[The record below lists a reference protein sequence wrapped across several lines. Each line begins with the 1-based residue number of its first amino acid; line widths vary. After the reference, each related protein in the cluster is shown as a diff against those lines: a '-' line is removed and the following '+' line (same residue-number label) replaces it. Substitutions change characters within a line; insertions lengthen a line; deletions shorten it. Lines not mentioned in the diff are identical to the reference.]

1 MVVAHTEYGW
11 TFTPD
16 NGNYNV
22 KTGTFKPYPKSSG
35 AVIIV
40 TENDFWQDVQRQIK
54 ASKEGS
60 VIEINTYNYD
70 QMPWYIMRDLNS
82 GKVGMIINWNGGREI
97 YIPAG
102 EALKPESGR
111 LYYPLSYLTTI
122 YNVAPDSVN
131 PATGGDW
138 YTLNAPINAGSSAIT
153 SANDGFNPDLSEK
166 DIALMLP
173 EAPADTMPSVGA
185 ASHSGAGIFAA
196 VVAAAA
202 VAGIFYF
209 KKRREQET

>member
-1 MVVAHTEYGW
+1 M
-11 TFTPD
+11 
-16 NGNYNV
+16 
-22 KTGTFKPYPKSSG
+22 
-35 AVIIV
+35 
-40 TENDFWQDVQRQIK
+40 
-54 ASKEGS
+54 
-60 VIEINTYNYD
+60 
-70 QMPWYIMRDLNS
+70 
-82 GKVGMIINWNGGREI
+82 
-97 YIPAG
+97 
-102 EALKPESGR
+102 
-111 LYYPLSYLTTI
+111 
-122 YNVAPDSVN
+122 APDSVS
-131 PATGGDW
+131 PAAGGDW